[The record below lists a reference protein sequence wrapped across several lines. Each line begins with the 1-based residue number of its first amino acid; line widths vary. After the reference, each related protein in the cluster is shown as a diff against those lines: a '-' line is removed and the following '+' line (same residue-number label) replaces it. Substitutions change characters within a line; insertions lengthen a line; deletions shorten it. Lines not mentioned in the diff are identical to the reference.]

1 MYSLDMLNEKKE
13 GTETARTKP
22 QDFRSLS
29 YVGTSNFY
37 LFGFSSIFDPI
48 RGDFMKFTGS
58 KARLIAR
65 EFMSNTT
72 VENKGINNITSIE
85 TNMAE
90 VIVRFH
96 DETVVANIIDFDF
109 EKIFNEIIN

>member
-1 MYSLDMLNEKKE
+1 MLVIDMLNEKKE
-13 GTETARTKP
+13 GTEKARTKP

-29 YVGTSNFY
+29 YVSTSNFY
-37 LFGFSSIFDPI
+37 LFGCSSNFIF
-48 RGDFMKFTGS
+48 RGGVFMKFTGS
-58 KARLIAR
+58 KARMIAR
-65 EFMSNTT
+65 EYIDNTT
-72 VENKGINNITSIE
+72 IQNKGINNITSIE